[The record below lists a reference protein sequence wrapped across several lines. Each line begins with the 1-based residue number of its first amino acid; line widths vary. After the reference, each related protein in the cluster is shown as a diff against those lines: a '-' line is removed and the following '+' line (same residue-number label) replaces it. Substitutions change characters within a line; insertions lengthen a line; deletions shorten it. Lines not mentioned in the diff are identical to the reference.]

1 MSETQEEK
9 KSNCPLSSAPPEVW
23 RAVLEALRP
32 KPFRKRHP
40 VLFGLSLLALCLVL
54 LMTFMP
60 TSKKNEAEPVIE
72 GKSLALIRIKG
83 VILDTQEQ
91 LKWIRT
97 LEKNADIKGVLLR
110 VDSPGGGASASQEL
124 YTALKRLAEKKP
136 LVVSMGS
143 VAASGGLMVAMAGK
157 KIFANAST
165 ITGSIGVRMDI
176 PQVKELFDK
185 VGVHQE
191 TLVTGPYKDAGSSL
205 RPLSDEDR
213 RYLLGIL
220 TDLHMQF
227 VEIIA
232 QARGMKDE
240 QVKKIATGRVY
251 TGREAKTLGLVDEI
265 GGQEEAHEWLAKET
279 GVSSDK
285 KLVTKPKRFT
295 WYEEF
300 MMSEVIDRIVEAI
313 SPSQHF
319 ARYQW

>member
-1 MSETQEEK
+1 MSEPSEEK
-9 KSNCPLSSAPPEVW
+9 KACPLSSVPPEVW
-23 RAVLEALRP
+23 QAVLETLRP
-32 KPFRKRHP
+32 KPFPKRHP
-40 VLFGLSLLALCLVL
+40 ILTLILIGILIFVVIAIVTPSQK
-54 LMTFMP
+54 
-60 TSKKNEAEPVIE
+60 SNEGEPEISDD
-72 GKSLALIRIKG
+72 SLALIRIKG

-97 LEKNADIKGVLLR
+97 LEQNAKIKGVLLR

-124 YTALKRLAEKKP
+124 YAALKRLAEKKP
-136 LVVSMGS
+136 LAVSMGS
-143 VAASGGLMVAMAGK
+143 VAASGGLMVSMAGK

-176 PQVKELFDK
+176 PQVKELLDK

-220 TDLHMQF
+220 TDLHTQF

-232 QARGMKDE
+232 GARGMPEE
-240 QVKKIATGRVY
+240 QVKNLATGRVY
-251 TGREAKTLGLVDEI
+251 TGREAKGLGLVDEL
-265 GGQEEAHEWLAKET
+265 GGQEDAHDWLAKET
-279 GVSSDK
+279 GVSREK
-285 KLVTKPKRFT
+285 KLITKPKRFT
-295 WYEEF
+295 WYEELLT
-300 MMSEVIDRIVEAI
+300 SELFGHLFEAI
-313 SPSQHF
+313 SPSPHI